1 MVIDWLSMVQA
12 STNPV
17 TSALDSAARF
27 GPRAVCD
34 CHIGDAHRGPLAL
47 DRERAHDNAPKGL
60 GLACLTQTPRV
71 STGPLCRRRLTF
83 ADAQASGAAV
93 PEPVVEEMDMKQS
106 RRLLAACLIAAF
118 APVAL
123 AHSDDAAQ
131 KTRRELGRVLF
142 KTSCTAEAQQ
152 QFDRA
157 LAMLHSFYFPETVK
171 AFNAIPETDPGC
183 AIAWWGIA
191 ISQRPNPLVGPWDA
205 ATLKRGLDA
214 VQKGESIGAKTQRER
229 DWLAALKEFYKD
241 YDKVDQD
248 TRTKNYE
255 QAMGALSRK
264 YPNDVEAKVFH
275 ALALNEIFDH
285 KSMAPLT
292 QAIAILEPLDKKYP
306 DHPGITHY
314 LIHSYDFAPIAQ
326 RGVPAANKYAKV
338 APAAPHAQHMPSHI
352 YSMVGMWQPSIDS
365 NLASVRVA
373 TEYAQQSKI
382 DGVLAGVPHAY
393 DFMEYAYLQLG
404 QDGKAKAL
412 IDENAKIQKVVG
424 PVSAGNTA
432 RAAVPARYYLE
443 RQDWAG
449 AAKLAPQGLPFAP
462 AEAITHFARAM
473 GAAHLGDVTAAQA
486 DIAKLKELR
495 SGLLKANQ
503 GYWAEQVEV
512 QVLGAQAWVTR
523 AQGDK
528 AEAQK
533 LMRAA
538 ADLEDGSEKH
548 VAMENRLYPMRELL
562 ADMLLA
568 DGDAATALKEY
579 EVSMKNA
586 PNRLRGWYGAAKAA
600 TAVGDAARVVRY
612 SRALEQLTQQGDG
625 VRPEVLEMR
634 PFAQLAQ
641 R

>member
-1 MVIDWLSMVQA
+1 M
-12 STNPV
+12 
-17 TSALDSAARF
+17 ALTD
-27 GPRAVCD
+27 PAVA
-34 CHIGDAHRGPLAL
+34 G
-47 DRERAHDNAPKGL
+47 
-60 GLACLTQTPRV
+60 
-71 STGPLCRRRLTF
+71 F
-83 ADAQASGAAV
+83 
-93 PEPVVEEMDMKQS
+93 
-106 RRLLAACLIAAF
+106 F
-118 APVAL
+118 AL
-123 AHSDDAAQ
+123 AHDDDAAQ
-131 KTRRELGRVLF
+131 RTRRELGRVLF
-142 KTSCTAEAQQ
+142 ETSCTAEAQQ

-171 AFNAIPETDPGC
+171 AFNAIPETDPAC
-183 AIAWWGIA
+183 AIAYWGIA
-191 ISQRPNPLVGPWDA
+191 ISQRPNPLVGPFDA

-214 VQKGESIGAKTQRER
+214 IEKGEAIGAKTQRER

-248 TRTKNYE
+248 TRTRNYE
-255 QAMGALSRK
+255 KTMGALSRK
-264 YPNDVEAKVFH
+264 YPKDVEAKVFH

-285 KSMAPLT
+285 KSMAPLM
-292 QAIAILEPLDKKYP
+292 QAVSILEPLDKTYP

-326 RGVPAANKYAKV
+326 RGIPAANKYTKI

-352 YSMVGMWQPSIDS
+352 YSMVGMWQPSIES
-365 NLASVRVA
+365 NLASVKVA
-373 TEYAQQSKI
+373 NEYAAQSKL

-393 DFMEYAYLQLG
+393 DFMEYAHLQLG
-404 QDGKAKAL
+404 QDAKAKAL
-412 IDENAKIQKVVG
+412 IEESSTIKKLLG
-424 PVSAGNTA
+424 PISAGNTA

-449 AAKLAPQGLPFAP
+449 AAQLQPQNLPFAP

-473 GAAHLGDVTAAQA
+473 GAGRLGDVAAAQA

-495 SGLLKANQ
+495 ASLLNANQ

-512 QVLGAQAWVTR
+512 QVLGAQAWATR

-568 DGDAATALKEY
+568 DGDAAMALKEY

-600 TAVGDAARVVRY
+600 TAVGDATKVIRY
-612 SRALEQLTQQGDG
+612 SRALEQLTQKGDG
-625 VRPEVLEMR
+625 DRPEVLEMR
-634 PFAQLAQ
+634 PFARLAQ

>member
-1 MVIDWLSMVQA
+1 MIG
-12 STNPV
+12 
-17 TSALDSAARF
+17 R
-27 GPRAVCD
+27 
-34 CHIGDAHRGPLAL
+34 HI
-47 DRERAHDNAPKGL
+47 
-60 GLACLTQTPRV
+60 
-71 STGPLCRRRLTF
+71 
-83 ADAQASGAAV
+83 
-93 PEPVVEEMDMKQS
+93 
-106 RRLLAACLIAAF
+106 LAASLITAF
-118 APVAL
+118 APTTQ
-123 AHSDDAAQ
+123 AHGDDATQ
-131 KTRRELGRVLF
+131 RQTRQELGNVLF
-142 KTSCTAEAQQ
+142 KTSCTPEGQK

-171 AFNAIPETDPGC
+171 AFNAIPEADPSC
-183 AIAWWGIA
+183 AIAYWGIA

-214 VQKGESIGAKTQRER
+214 ILKGEAIGAKTQSER

-255 QAMGALSRK
+255 QAMDALSRK

-292 QAIAILEPLDKKYP
+292 RAIAILEPLDKKYP

-326 RGVPAANKYAKV
+326 RGIPAANKYAKV

-352 YSMVGMWQPSIDS
+352 YSMVGLWQQSIDS
-365 NLASVRVA
+365 NLASNKVA
-373 TEYAQQSKI
+373 NEYAAKVNL
-382 DGVLAGVPHAY
+382 DGVMAGVPHAL
-393 DFMEYAYLQLG
+393 DFMQYAYLQLG
-404 QDGKAKAL
+404 QDDKAKAL
-412 IDENAKIQKVVG
+412 IEQAAVIKKVIG

-432 RAAVPARYYLE
+432 RAAVPARYFLE

-449 AAKLAPQGLPFAP
+449 AAKLQPQGLPFAP
-462 AEAITHFARAM
+462 AEAITHFARAI
-473 GAAHLGDVTAAQA
+473 GAARSGDPSAAQA
-486 DIAKLKELR
+486 DIGKLNELR
-495 SGLLKANQ
+495 AGLLKANQ

-512 QVLGAQAWVTR
+512 QVLGAQAWVAR

-528 AEAQK
+528 AEARK

-562 ADMLLA
+562 ADMLLD

-600 TAVGDAARVVRY
+600 TAVGDATKVVRY
-612 SRALEQLTQQGDG
+612 SRALEQLTQKGDG
-625 VRPEVLEMR
+625 ARPEVR
-634 PFAQLAQ
+634 
-641 R
+641 